1 MAYNININCLEEIFN
16 LLRSYG
22 TDLEHESEAYL
33 DPSSTM
39 IVLLS
44 EIVNRDHSFSSD
56 VKFSEKIVFLTLRYA
71 YVRVRVRG

>member
-1 MAYNININCLEEIFN
+1 MACNININCLEEIFN

-44 EIVNRDHSFSSD
+44 EIVNRDHSFSTD
-56 VKFSEKIVFLTLRYA
+56 EKFSEKIAFLTL
-71 YVRVRVRG
+71 